1 MADIGTDYRSA
12 KDCIAAA
19 YDEAVLLD
27 VRITG
32 HRFAEA
38 LLARLAALDPP
49 MLVVALDPPIDD
61 TTPMRDYVTE
71 DEVEAYRPLRQA
83 CPDCQGR
90 GWIIDPELMP
100 PDETP

>member
-12 KDCIAAA
+12 KNCIAAA
-19 YDEAVLLD
+19 FDEAVD

-49 MLVVALDPPIDD
+49 MVVVALDPPIDAASGSGD
-61 TTPMRDYVTE
+61 MGGTGAP
-71 DEVEAYRPLRQA
+71 
-83 CPDCQGR
+83 
-90 GWIIDPELMP
+90 
-100 PDETP
+100 